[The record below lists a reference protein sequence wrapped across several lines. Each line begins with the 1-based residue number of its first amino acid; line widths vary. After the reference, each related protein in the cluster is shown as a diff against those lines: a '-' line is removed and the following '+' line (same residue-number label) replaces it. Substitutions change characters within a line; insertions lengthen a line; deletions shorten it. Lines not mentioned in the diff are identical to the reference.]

1 MDNVHVPQSPLRA
14 GSPLGQRD
22 GGEDSFGAP
31 EQPVQNAEVGY
42 RVVPDGEEEDARAG
56 EAMEAGNVSGFSNP
70 DFVAEL
76 SPPKMGSIASRR
88 TSQVG
93 WRSSSFVSCMR
104 VCGLPC
110 LVFVFVF
117 VIPTTSFR
125 ADPLYV
131 FDLFVAQLTR
141 SGYSVA
147 PCMEEMGPTHRGQ
160 NCMGRVR

>member
-110 LVFVFVF
+110 AGVCVCFCYPYDIFQGGPVVCFRFVCC
-117 VIPTTSFR
+117 T
-125 ADPLYV
+125 ADKV
-131 FDLFVAQLTR
+131 WIQ
-141 SGYSVA
+141 
-147 PCMEEMGPTHRGQ
+147 RGTVYGG
-160 NCMGRVR
+160 NGADE

>member
-42 RVVPDGEEEDARAG
+42 RVVPDGEEEDARAV
-56 EAMEAGNVSGFSNP
+56 EATEAGNVSGFSNP

-88 TSQVG
+88 ASQVG
-93 WRSSSFVSCMR
+93 WRLSSFVSCMR
-104 VCGLPC
+104 VWTPVRVSVCFLLSLRHLSGWARCVFWIC
-110 LVFVFVF
+110 L
-117 VIPTTSFR
+117 
-125 ADPLYV
+125 L
-131 FDLFVAQLTR
+131 R
-141 SGYSVA
+141 S
-147 PCMEEMGPTHRGQ
+147 
-160 NCMGRVR
+160 

>member
-104 VCGLPC
+104 VWTPVRWCLGLFLLSLRHLPVRTRCVFSIC
-110 LVFVFVF
+110 L
-117 VIPTTSFR
+117 
-125 ADPLYV
+125 L
-131 FDLFVAQLTR
+131 R
-141 SGYSVA
+141 S
-147 PCMEEMGPTHRGQ
+147 
-160 NCMGRVR
+160 